1 MGRPEGRQRK
11 RNYKN
16 SPGQGI
22 EKEEKRRGPS
32 DGSLP
37 RCSRQRALVVVGGQR
52 RGVGQRRWGTAE
64 GEAAEGEADFSAVL
78 LYLTHGRL

>member
-22 EKEEKRRGPS
+22 EEEEKRRGPS

-37 RCSRQRALVVVGGQR
+37 RCSRQRALVVGAAEGG
-52 RGVGQRRWGTAE
+52 GTAE
-64 GEAAEGEADFSAVL
+64 GGDS
-78 LYLTHGRL
+78 GG

>member
-37 RCSRQRALVVVGGQR
+37 RCSRQRALVVVGAAEG
-52 RGVGQRRWGTAE
+52 GGTAE
-64 GEAAEGEADFSAVL
+64 VGDRG
-78 LYLTHGRL
+78 G